1 MDLKIAA
8 RMIAV
13 LALGAGLTAAIAALR
28 SGEDGQ
34 GDGLQ
39 DAPAIRL
46 RDPGGEPDRRS
57 ELARCRD
64 IGAAALEDAACR
76 KARAENRRRFFRA
89 EQPEKPPMP
98 KPERFGKPPAA
109 SGMRPADPSP
119 AASIDEAAP
128 EKTKAGEP
136 MQPDAGTEAPAA
148 DAGESQGGRT

>member
-28 SGEDGQ
+28 GSE
-34 GDGLQ
+34 

-46 RDPGGEPDRRS
+46 RDPGGEPAFYPIGRSS

-76 KARAENRRRFFRA
+76 KAWAENRRRFFRA
-89 EQPEKPPMP
+89 EQPEGLHMP
-98 KPERFGKPPAA
+98 KPERFGNARPAAPPPAA
-109 SGMRPADPSP
+109 GTV
-119 AASIDEAAP
+119 AP
-128 EKTKAGEP
+128 AGE
-136 MQPDAGTEAPAA
+136 
-148 DAGESQGGRT
+148 ESTGGRT